1 MRDFT
6 LAKYM
11 ELLDVLKMK
20 KIPAVTFEEYLAVSQ
35 EKFVILRHDVDR
47 LPLNAVQMAE
57 TENRLGIRS
66 SFHFRA
72 RTLYENPEAIIK
84 IAALGH
90 EVCYHYEDL
99 QGISDRE
106 YGLLTRGRN
115 NVNAYDAPG
124 IFEAYEAFSEHLGLL
139 REYYPVKVAS
149 MHGNPLSRK
158 DNRMMWNYFDYRSL
172 GIICEPYFD
181 IDYSTVLYI
190 TDTGRSWNRKSVNVR
205 DKVTRGF
212 GRTLGE
218 PLNER
223 FSFSNTDEIIHS
235 IENELLPPGLIIS
248 THPQRWNSG
257 ILPWISELA
266 MQSVK
271 NVVKG
276 FRRKIATNRLSGHD
290 TR

>member
-6 LAKYM
+6 LAKYV
-11 ELLDVLKMK
+11 ELLDILKMK
-20 KIPAVTFEEYLAVSQ
+20 KIPAVTFEEYSAVSPGR
-35 EKFVILRHDVDR
+35 FVILRHDVDR

-57 TENRLGIRS
+57 TENRMGIRS
-66 SFHFRA
+66 SYHFRSA
-72 RTLYENPEAIIK
+72 TLYKNPEAIIK

-106 YGLLTRGRN
+106 YRLLISGGN
-115 NVNAYDAPG
+115 NVNADDTPG
-124 IFEAYEAFSEHLGLL
+124 IFRAFEAFSEHLGGL
-139 REYYPVKVAS
+139 RKYYPVKVAS

-158 DNRMMWNYFDYRSL
+158 DNRMIWNYFDYRSL

-181 IDYSTVLYI
+181 IDYSKVLYI
-190 TDTGRSWNRKSVNVR
+190 TDTGRSWNRKSVNIR
-205 DKVTRGF
+205 DNVTRGF
-212 GRTLGE
+212 GRTMGE

-223 FSFSNTDEIIHS
+223 FRFRSTDEMIHS
-235 IENELLPPGLIIS
+235 IENELLPPGFIIS

-257 ILPWISELA
+257 IIPWLGELA
-266 MQSVK
+266 MQSAK

-276 FRRKIATNRLSGHD
+276 FRRKIATTRHSGPGII
-290 TR
+290 